1 MLSVSCLQAEEN
13 EEIPDNLKELFGG
26 KKSSLGESSLI
37 SDHSAQSSISEPDDG
52 LPSEELTRVL
62 GLLSEE
68 QAKTRSLQKKLDSL
82 EKQLEKTKEIEEE
95 LEKTKGK
102 VSELNRRFEDT
113 SRAYEQEKRVSVAN
127 EQSYK

>member
-1 MLSVSCLQAEEN
+1 MLSITLLQPEEN
-13 EEIPDNLKELFGG
+13 EELPDNLKELFGG
-26 KKSSLGESSLI
+26 KKSSLSESSVI

-68 QAKTRSLQKKLDSL
+68 QAKTRNLQEKVDLL
-82 EKQLEKTKEIEEE
+82 EKQLEKTKDMEKE

-102 VSELNRRFEDT
+102 VSELNRRFQDAT
-113 SRAYEQEKRVSVAN
+113 RAYEQEKRVSVGDG
-127 EQSYK
+127 QSYW